1 MLIDV
6 GRFVLAFSCSV
17 NDPSELE
24 ELPYCLVIS
33 GLIIVLLLL
42 SCNRRDQVDGVRVQ
56 TLQLP
61 ILIMAFEE
69 KNVAEV
75 CA

>member
-1 MLIDV
+1 MIPASL
-6 GRFVLAFSCSV
+6 
-17 NDPSELE
+17 SEIE
-24 ELPYCLVIS
+24 ELPYCSVIS

-42 SCNRRDQVDGVRVQ
+42 NCNRRDQVDGVRVQ